1 MGEVGKTVSATK
13 SKVVVLGNSQ
23 LKRSVPRICNYLS
36 SKFEVSG
43 FIKSGAGFKKIWKD
57 NNELIQTNKK

>member
-1 MGEVGKTVSATK
+1 MSTTK
-13 SKVVVLGNSQ
+13 SKVVVLGDSQ
-23 LKRSVPRICNYLS
+23 LNCSAPRTGNYLS